1 MVKIL
6 TACSLFAFLAVPGCT
21 KDQEPPP
28 AETAEPAEAT
38 GPAEVANEAPDE
50 SAPDEKFVVYKGEQD
65 EFTVEIPTHLNTVKV
80 KQSQG
85 PQGKWR
91 TNEYRADAKKFIGGI
106 MIRCQKFAEP
116 GIPAQNVAPMLDEGV
131 SIWCKGKT
139 PVFEKKIQW
148 ADTDA
153 VRLRTKQEHQGKT
166 IYADYLLAYLP
177 ANRTAYTVMFISSNL
192 EHLDGEAG
200 QKFFESFK
208 YKGR

>member
-1 MVKIL
+1 MMRMLGVF
-6 TACSLFAFLAVPGCT
+6 SLFVFLTVPACD
-21 KDQEPPP
+21 KEEKQPP
-28 AETAEPAEAT
+28 AETARPAEAAEET
-38 GPAEVANEAPDE
+38 PAAKPK
-50 SAPDEKFVVYKGEQD
+50 SVVYKGEED
-65 EFTVEIPTHLNTVKV
+65 EFTVEVPGHLGTIKV

-91 TNEYRADAKKFIGGI
+91 TNEYRADARKFIGGI

-116 GIPAQNVAPMLDEGV
+116 GIPAQNVEPMLEEGV

-139 PVFEKKIQW
+139 PVFEKKIEW
-148 ADTDA
+148 AGTDA
-153 VRLRTKQEHQGKT
+153 IRLRTKQQHQGKT

-200 QKFFESFK
+200 QKFFGSFK
-208 YKGR
+208 YTGTQK